1 MNYVTAKEAK
11 NILKINA
18 TTLKAW
24 KDKGIIGYKKLTDKK
39 YLYDVDTVLNE
50 NNKEKRNRVIYARVS
65 NMKQHNDLQ
74 SQIET
79 IKMFCLSNG
88 IQPDEIY
95 KEIASGMNDN
105 RKELNRLIDD
115 VISGKIQTV
124 YISFKD
130 RLTRFGFD
138 YLKNLFARYDTEIV
152 VLDNFEE
159 SNKSFQEELTEDLI
173 SVIHYFSMKLYS
185 DRRKKF
191 KEIENLISTIND
203 DDK

>member
-1 MNYVTAKEAK
+1 
-11 NILKINA
+11 
-18 TTLKAW
+18 
-24 KDKGIIGYKKLTDKK
+24 
-39 YLYDVDTVLNE
+39 
-50 NNKEKRNRVIYARVS
+50 
-65 NMKQHNDLQ
+65 
-74 SQIET
+74 
-79 IKMFCLSNG
+79 MFCLSIG

-95 KEIASGMNDN
+95 KESASGMNDN

-115 VISGKIQTV
+115 VISEKIQTV

-159 SNKSFQEELTEDLI
+159 SNKNFQEELTEDLI

>member
-1 MNYVTAKEAK
+1 
-11 NILKINA
+11 
-18 TTLKAW
+18 
-24 KDKGIIGYKKLTDKK
+24 
-39 YLYDVDTVLNE
+39 
-50 NNKEKRNRVIYARVS
+50 
-65 NMKQHNDLQ
+65 
-74 SQIET
+74 
-79 IKMFCLSNG
+79 MFCLSNG

-115 VISGKIQTV
+115 VISEKIQTV

-159 SNKSFQEELTEDLI
+159 SNKNFQEELTEDLI

>member
-1 MNYVTAKEAK
+1 
-11 NILKINA
+11 
-18 TTLKAW
+18 
-24 KDKGIIGYKKLTDKK
+24 
-39 YLYDVDTVLNE
+39 
-50 NNKEKRNRVIYARVS
+50 
-65 NMKQHNDLQ
+65 
-74 SQIET
+74 
-79 IKMFCLSNG
+79 MFCLSNG

-152 VLDNFEE
+152 ALDNFEE

>member
-1 MNYVTAKEAK
+1 
-11 NILKINA
+11 
-18 TTLKAW
+18 
-24 KDKGIIGYKKLTDKK
+24 
-39 YLYDVDTVLNE
+39 
-50 NNKEKRNRVIYARVS
+50 
-65 NMKQHNDLQ
+65 
-74 SQIET
+74 
-79 IKMFCLSNG
+79 MFCLSNG
-88 IQPDEIY
+88 IQLDEIY

-115 VISGKIQTV
+115 VISEKIQSV

-185 DRRKKF
+185 NRKKKF

>member
-1 MNYVTAKEAK
+1 
-11 NILKINA
+11 
-18 TTLKAW
+18 
-24 KDKGIIGYKKLTDKK
+24 
-39 YLYDVDTVLNE
+39 
-50 NNKEKRNRVIYARVS
+50 
-65 NMKQHNDLQ
+65 
-74 SQIET
+74 
-79 IKMFCLSNG
+79 MFCLSNG

-191 KEIENLISTIND
+191 KEIENLISTIKD